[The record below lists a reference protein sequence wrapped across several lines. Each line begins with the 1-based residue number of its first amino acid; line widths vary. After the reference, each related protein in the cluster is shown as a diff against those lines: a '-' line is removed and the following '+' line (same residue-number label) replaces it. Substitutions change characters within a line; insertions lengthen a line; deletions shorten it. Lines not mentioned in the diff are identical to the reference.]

1 MNEGNAEKEEY
12 QAGPKSPAVKSIK
25 KDTGQS
31 GILELFFSH
40 TLSPLAILDRNFNFI
55 RVNESY
61 ARADSR
67 EPWEFPGKNHFD
79 LYPSDAREIFEHV
92 VESKKPFEAFARPFA
107 YAHNPERGVSYWDWT
122 LVPVLDFSGEVEM
135 LILSLNDVT
144 RRVRAEEGLR
154 KALMESRQDKQSL
167 KNSEERFRS
176 VAETASDAI
185 ISMDSRGNI
194 EFWNRAAEAI
204 FGYRADEAAGM
215 PVSFLVPRRY
225 RKMYAKAFTAMVSG
239 EYRGIAGKTW
249 EITGVNKDGRELP
262 LEISVSEYKSEGK
275 VFFTS
280 IIRDITSRKMSEEAH
295 IRLASIVESSEDA
308 IISKSLDGVIL
319 SWNKGAEK
327 IYGYSAAE
335 AVGRQISILIPPGHG
350 KKAERILDKMKR
362 GEHIEYYESFRLRK
376 DGSQVQVSIMVSPLK
391 DARGRITG
399 VSLIARDIT
408 ERKRSEEALRLSENR
423 FHMIFN
429 MSPVMMS
436 IISLKDM
443 RFVDVN
449 EYTLVNTGYTRE
461 EVVGKDASIIF
472 YPVDDSFI
480 RVRKKLDAKQ
490 PVRNENI
497 RFKTKSEKMREGLV
511 SIEIINLYGES
522 CMLVVAPDITNQV
535 LMEKEMVRL
544 ERLNLVGQMAAGI
557 GHEIRNPMTAV
568 RGFLQLLEGKNLV
581 SQYNQYFKVMID
593 ELDRANTII
602 TEFLSLAKNKPVNM
616 LENNINHVLEV
627 LHPLILASAIES
639 GVDFSMDLGDV
650 PQLPLNENEIRQLIL
665 NMCRNGIESMPAGG
679 KLVLRTYLD
688 QNDLVL
694 SVRDQGTGIE
704 PGVLDNI
711 GLPFLTTKD
720 HGTGLGLAVCY
731 GIAARHNARIDIETG
746 SSGTT
751 FNVRFCNT
759 KTGL

>member
-12 QAGPKSPAVKSIK
+12 RAGRKSPAAQIIK
-25 KDTGQS
+25 KDPGQS

-55 RVNESY
+55 RVNEAY

-79 LYPSDAREIFEHV
+79 LFPSDAREIFEQV
-92 VESKKPFEAFARPFA
+92 VESKKPFEAYARPFV
-107 YAHNPERGVSYWDWT
+107 YAHSPERGVTYWDWT

-135 LILSLNDVT
+135 LVFSLNDVT

-154 KALMESRQDKQSL
+154 KALIESRQDKQSL

-185 ISMDSRGNI
+185 ISMNSKGNI
-194 EFWNRAAEAI
+194 EFWNSAAEAI

-215 PVSFLVPRRY
+215 PASFLVPRRY
-225 RKMYAKAFTAMVSG
+225 RKMYSRVFTGMVLG
-239 EYRGIAGKTW
+239 ENSNIAGKTW
-249 EITGVNKDGRELP
+249 EITGVKKDGRELP
-262 LEISVSEYKSEGK
+262 LEVSFSKYRSEGQ

-280 IIRDITSRKMSEEAH
+280 IIRDITIRKMSDEAV
-295 IRLASIVESSEDA
+295 IRLASIVESSDDA
-308 IISKSLDGVIL
+308 IISKSLDGIIL

-327 IYGYSAAE
+327 IYGYSAEE
-335 AVGRQISILIPPGHG
+335 AVGRHISILIPPGHG

-376 DGSQVQVSIMVSPLK
+376 DGSQVQVSIMASPLK
-391 DARGRITG
+391 DVRGRITG

-461 EVVGKDASIIF
+461 EVVGKDASKIF
-472 YPVDDSFI
+472 YPVDDSFN
-480 RVRKKLDAKQ
+480 RVRKKLDARE

-497 RFKTKSEKMREGLV
+497 RFLTKSGKMREGLV

-616 LENNINHVLEV
+616 LENNINHVMEV

-711 GLPFLTTKD
+711 GMPFLTTKD
-720 HGTGLGLAVCY
+720 NGTGLGLAVCY

-751 FNVRFCNT
+751 FNVRFNNT